1 MAYQELIP
9 DEILD
14 GQLTFRDLTVISKHI
29 LEWSDKARVLGLSE
43 SEIEN
48 IREDN
53 KNSHEQQ
60 KSAMMRKWGEK
71 YGEKA
76 TLKSLLDIAEHHGWT
91 KFIHDVCKEWGYEIN
106 EGRAGSSVLIT
117 K

>member
-1 MAYQELIP
+1 MAARPFPDWGVWLADLISKMAYQELIP

-53 KNSHEQQ
+53 KNSRSQP
-60 KSAMMRKWGEK
+60 
-71 YGEKA
+71 
-76 TLKSLLDIAEHHGWT
+76 
-91 KFIHDVCKEWGYEIN
+91 
-106 EGRAGSSVLIT
+106 
-117 K
+117 